1 MPGFLASLIGVPA
14 TEAQVRAE
22 VAKFTRTRDVHVM
35 RGVMSENLA
44 HMTSKS
50 GALLQAQGIF
60 IAVATYLLSQGWP
73 RVLALVSIFLLTIAA
88 LAVMTNLRTVFIGR
102 APHIE
107 NDEEAEVE
115 IVVQTSLLAA
125 RRGIFFN
132 VALYLTFLS
141 ILLLAVGAALLEVQH

>member
-1 MPGFLASLIGVPA
+1 MPSLINSLIGVPA
-14 TEAQVRAE
+14 SEAQVRAE
-22 VAKFTRTRDVHVM
+22 VAKFVRTRDVHMM
-35 RGVMSENLA
+35 REVMSDNLT

-73 RVLALVSIFLLTIAA
+73 RYLALVSILLLTAAA
-88 LAVMTNLRTVFIGR
+88 LALMTNLRTVFIGR
-102 APHIE
+102 DPNIAD
-107 NDEEAEVE
+107 DELAEIE

-125 RRGIFFN
+125 RRGVFFN

-141 ILLLAVGAALLEVQH
+141 ILLLGAGAALLEVQH

>member
-1 MPGFLASLIGVPA
+1 MPGLFASLIGMPA
-14 TEAQVRAE
+14 TEAQIRAE
-22 VAKFTRTRDVHVM
+22 VAKFVRTRDVHMM
-35 RGVMSENLA
+35 RGVMNENLA

-102 APHIE
+102 NADIVD
-107 NDEEAEVE
+107 DEAAEIE
-115 IVVQTSLLAA
+115 IVMQTSLLAA

-141 ILLLAVGAALLEVQH
+141 ILLLGLGAALLEV

>member
-1 MPGFLASLIGVPA
+1 MEIR
-14 TEAQVRAE
+14 TAQANPVIRDAP
-22 VAKFTRTRDVHVM
+22 TMRTIVN
-35 RGVMSENLA
+35 ENLS
-44 HMTSKS
+44 HITSKS

-73 RVLALVSIFLLTIAA
+73 RVLALISIFLLTIAA

-102 APHIE
+102 SAHIE
-107 NDEEAEVE
+107 DDEAAEIE

-132 VALYLTFLS
+132 VALYLTFLA
-141 ILLLAVGAALLEVQH
+141 IPLLAVGAALLEVHH

>member
-1 MPGFLASLIGVPA
+1 MPSLINSLIGVPA
-14 TEAQVRAE
+14 SEAQVRAE
-22 VAKFTRTRDVHVM
+22 VAKFVRTRDVHMM
-35 RGVMSENLA
+35 REVMSDNLT

-73 RVLALVSIFLLTIAA
+73 RYLALVSILLLTAAA
-88 LAVMTNLRTVFIGR
+88 LALMTNLRTVFIGR
-102 APHIE
+102 DPNITD
-107 NDEEAEVE
+107 DEKAGIE

-125 RRGIFFN
+125 RRGVFFN

-141 ILLLAVGAALLEVQH
+141 ILLLGVGAALLEVQH

>member
-1 MPGFLASLIGVPA
+1 MPNLLTKLIGVPA
-14 TEAQVRAE
+14 TESRVRAE

-35 RGVMSENLA
+35 RGVMSENLT
-44 HMTSKS
+44 HITSKS

-73 RVLALVSIFLLTIAA
+73 RLIALVSIFLLTIAA
-88 LAVMTNLRTVFIGR
+88 LVAMTNLHTVFIGR
-102 APHIE
+102 DARIE
-107 NDEEAEVE
+107 DDEAAEIE

-132 VALYLTFLS
+132 VALCLTFLS
-141 ILLLAVGAALLEVQH
+141 ILLLGVGAMLLEI

>member
-1 MPGFLASLIGVPA
+1 MPGIIASLMGVPA
-14 TEAQVRAE
+14 TEAQIRAE
-22 VAKFTRTRDVHVM
+22 VARFQRTRDIHVM

-107 NDEEAEVE
+107 NDEDAEVE

-132 VALYLTFLS
+132 IALYLTFLS
-141 ILLLAVGAALLEVQH
+141 ILLLAVGAALLEVPH

>member
-1 MPGFLASLIGVPA
+1 MPNLFASLIGVPA

-22 VAKFTRTRDVHVM
+22 VAKFVKTRDVHAM

-44 HMTSKS
+44 HITSKS

-60 IAVATYLLSQGWP
+60 IAVATYLLTQGWP
-73 RVLALVSIFLLTIAA
+73 RALALISIFLLTVAS

-102 APHIE
+102 DTRIE
-107 NDEEAEVE
+107 DDDAAEIE

-141 ILLLAVGAALLEVQH
+141 ILLLGIGSALLEVQP